1 MANALLAAAEARA
14 ERAQAD
20 ATEQQSRITPAL
32 RPYAGQEYN
41 LSVRPDSE
49 PESLLC
55 CGPPQAEREV
65 ASGEWRVESGE
76 WRVESGEWRGNDA
89 RESVTVLPFIP
100 LPYFRFQTTD
110 GEAATTL

>member
-20 ATEQQSRITPAL
+20 ATEQQSRITAAL

-41 LSVRPDSE
+41 LSVGPDSE

-65 ASGEWRVESGE
+65 ASGE
-76 WRVESGEWRGNDA
+76 
-89 RESVTVLPFIP
+89 
-100 LPYFRFQTTD
+100 
-110 GEAATTL
+110 ATTREKV